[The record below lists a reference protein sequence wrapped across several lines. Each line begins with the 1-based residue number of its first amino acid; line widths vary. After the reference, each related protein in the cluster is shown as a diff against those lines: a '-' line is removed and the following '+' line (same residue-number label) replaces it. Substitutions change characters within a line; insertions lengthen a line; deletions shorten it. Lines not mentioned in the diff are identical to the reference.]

1 MLLSVP
7 LYKNNFKILVKHCK
21 ASKLLYFFIQILT
34 HCDDDRGVSMKST
47 LENCIPG
54 LNIKVPGELDFYENV
69 FLKKF
74 YPLTTRPLLLLH
86 FHENFGVFT
95 RKKNLFHR
103 EDRNTTPFIH
113 GI

>member
-7 LYKNNFKILVKHCK
+7 LYKNNFKILIKNFK

-69 FLKKF
+69 FFKKI
-74 YPLTTRPLLLLH
+74 LSTDDET
-86 FHENFGVFT
+86 
-95 RKKNLFHR
+95 
-103 EDRNTTPFIH
+103 TTPPTFP
-113 GI
+113 

>member
-7 LYKNNFKILVKHCK
+7 LHKNNFKILIKHFK

-47 LENCIPG
+47 LENCRPG

-69 FLKKF
+69 FLKKSIQR
-74 YPLTTRPLLLLH
+74 RPLLLLH

-95 RKKNLFHR
+95 RKKNLLYR